1 MLHVIVFP
9 KVRVKHK
16 KYARAYV
23 KTVYDVTVFFL
34 DSKLSQKAN
43 VREFRFCSFP

>member
-1 MLHVIVFP
+1 MLYVIVFR

-43 VREFRFCSFP
+43 VREFRFLSFP